1 MKMLM
6 NALVAHVKTQGD
18 SFFCLLGLVCGGG
31 FSIWQCLYV
40 ASSMQSLDNHSAP
53 LAELIW

>member
-1 MKMLM
+1 MTTLM
-6 NALVAHVKTQGD
+6 NDLVAHVKTQGD

-40 ASSMQSLDNHSAP
+40 ARRGQLSDNYSSPHVEVN
-53 LAELIW
+53 